1 MLDQWQAKQ
10 RAQKE
15 DERKA
20 KTEATAAI
28 QGYRRSGLSEEET
41 KLAGLREQERM
52 QKTEAT
58 AAIQGYRRSGLSE
71 EETKLAAFREEER
84 MQKLNAEHQLH
95 GYRGQQSEEE
105 VKLAAQKQ
113 EELRRRQE
121 LESQLRNNG
130 VVSAHDPTTR
140 DLPIVDNGVVSAL
153 AAGYS
158 SPSPLKQPQ
167 QLSEEEVKLAAQ
179 KQEELRRRQE
189 LELQLR
195 NNGAVPAHDPI
206 TRDLP
211 TVDNRV
217 VSALAAG
224 YSSPSLLKQ
233 PQEYQQPPTSS
244 SSSSNEKI
252 PQPDFT
258 AAVEAAVATPTVTVY
273 NNDHTTMAE
282 ESNIDAIPGPA
293 SIIPDTATHDAFKA
307 TPRTTTP
314 IISTEQEPFSTVHHS
329 TVMFMFGILTAND
342 VDSSSSDDC
351 HKLVEGYLAR
361 ADQISKS
368 VIMDN
373 SNNNNN
379 NNCSS
384 FGSILSTLA
393 YPVAKSIE
401 KDHSRTDVFRTMVTV
416 AISFSAL
423 NKILANKFQDEVVQ
437 CIRLSISNGSFTKIL
452 DDQ

>member
-41 KLAGLREQERM
+41 KLAGLREQQRM

-121 LESQLRNNG
+121 LE
-130 VVSAHDPTTR
+130 
-140 DLPIVDNGVVSAL
+140 
-153 AAGYS
+153 
-158 SPSPLKQPQ
+158 
-167 QLSEEEVKLAAQ
+167 
-179 KQEELRRRQE
+179 
-189 LELQLR
+189 LQLR
-195 NNGAVPAHDPI
+195 NNGAVPTHDPI

-211 TVDNRV
+211 MVDNGV

-233 PQEYQQPPTSS
+233 PQEYQQRPTSL

-258 AAVEAAVATPTVTVY
+258 AAVEAAVATPTVAVY

-282 ESNIDAIPGPA
+282 ESNIDAVPGPA

-314 IISTEQEPFSTVHHS
+314 IISTEQEPFSTLHHS
-329 TVMFMFGILTAND
+329 TVMFMFGILTADD

-373 SNNNNN
+373 SDNNNN

-393 YPVAKSIE
+393 YPVTKSIE

-423 NKILANKFQDEVVQ
+423 NETLAKKFQDEVVES
-437 CIRLSISNGSFTKIL
+437 IRFSISNGSFTKIS

>member
-1 MLDQWQAKQ
+1 MLDEWQAKQ

-41 KLAGLREQERM
+41 KLAALREQERM

-71 EETKLAAFREEER
+71 EETKLAVLREQER
-84 MQKLNAEHQLH
+84 TQKNNAEHQLH
-95 GYRGQQSEEE
+95 GYRGQLSEEE

-140 DLPIVDNGVVSAL
+140 DLPMVDNSGVVSAL

-167 QLSEEEVKLAAQ
+167 
-179 KQEELRRRQE
+179 
-189 LELQLR
+189 
-195 NNGAVPAHDPI
+195 
-206 TRDLP
+206 
-211 TVDNRV
+211 
-217 VSALAAG
+217 
-224 YSSPSLLKQ
+224 
-233 PQEYQQPPTSS
+233 EYQQRPTSSS
-244 SSSSNEKI
+244 SSSSNEKFL
-252 PQPDFT
+252 QPDFT
-258 AAVEAAVATPTVTVY
+258 AAVEATVATPAVTVY
-273 NNDHTTMAE
+273 NKDHMTTAE
-282 ESNIDAIPGPA
+282 ESKIDVVPGPA

-314 IISTEQEPFSTVHHS
+314 IVSTEQEPFPTVHHS
-329 TVMFMFGILTAND
+329 TVMFMFGILTADD
-342 VDSSSSDDC
+342 VDSSSPDDR

-361 ADQISKS
+361 ANQISKS

-373 SNNNNN
+373 NDNDDNN

-384 FGSILSTLA
+384 FESILSTLA

-401 KDHSRTDVFRTMVTV
+401 KDLSRTDVFRTMVTV

-423 NKILANKFQDEVVQ
+423 NEILAKKFQYEVVEY
-437 CIRLSISNGSFTKIL
+437 IRIAISNGSFTKIS

>member
-1 MLDQWQAKQ
+1 M
-10 RAQKE
+10 
-15 DERKA
+15 
-20 KTEATAAI
+20 
-28 QGYRRSGLSEEET
+28 G
-41 KLAGLREQERM
+41 

-158 SPSPLKQPQ
+158 SPS
-167 QLSEEEVKLAAQ
+167 
-179 KQEELRRRQE
+179 
-189 LELQLR
+189 
-195 NNGAVPAHDPI
+195 
-206 TRDLP
+206 
-211 TVDNRV
+211 
-217 VSALAAG
+217 
-224 YSSPSLLKQ
+224 LLKQ

-293 SIIPDTATHDAFKA
+293 SIIPDTATHDTFKA

-314 IISTEQEPFSTVHHS
+314 IISTEQEPFSTVHGS

-379 NNCSS
+379 NNNNSSS

-401 KDHSRTDVFRTMVTV
+401 KDHSRTDVFRTVVTV